1 MGIKK
6 QKFILFKHIQI
17 ALIAGGL
24 LPGCAGTVFNPYL
37 EDMYG
42 VKKHMVNDVVVLL
55 DVKKIPEEE
64 NTFEFKF
71 YEPVLAADPV
81 RKRARERTISAYYNE
96 FRDRN
101 SLGREYHNIR
111 AVRNTNTELEYYYI
125 ITYSDS
131 SKVDHEKIIE
141 PGLIPFDTLLKPDL

>member
-1 MGIKK
+1 MEIIKK
-6 QKFILFKHIQI
+6 KIILFKHVQI
-17 ALIAGGL
+17 ILIAGGL

-55 DVKKIPEEE
+55 DVKKIPDEV

-71 YEPVLAADPV
+71 YEPVLAVDPV

-111 AVRNTNTELEYYYI
+111 AVRNTNTALEYYYI

-131 SKVDHEKIIE
+131 SKVDNEKRRE
-141 PGLIPFDTLLKPDL
+141 PGLIPFDSLLKPDL

>member
-1 MGIKK
+1 MMIKK
-6 QKFILFKHIQI
+6 QKFILFKHVQI
-17 ALIAGGL
+17 ILIAGGL

-55 DVKKIPEEE
+55 DVKIIPDEV

-71 YEPVLAADPV
+71 YEPVLATDPV

-111 AVRNTNTELEYYYI
+111 AVRNTNTALEYYHI
-125 ITYSDS
+125 ITYIDS
-131 SKVDHEKIIE
+131 SKVDNETRRE

>member
-6 QKFILFKHIQI
+6 KKFALFIHIHI

-37 EDMYG
+37 EDLYG
-42 VKKHMVNDVVVLL
+42 VKKHLVNDVVVLL

-71 YEPVLAADPV
+71 YEPVPAADPV
-81 RKRARERTISAYYNE
+81 RKRARERTINAYYDE

-101 SLGREYHNIR
+101 GLGREYQKIR
-111 AVRNTNTELEYYYI
+111 AVRNTNRQLEYYYI
-125 ITYSDS
+125 VIC
-131 SKVDHEKIIE
+131 
-141 PGLIPFDTLLKPDL
+141 

>member
-6 QKFILFKHIQI
+6 QKFAFIHIHI
-17 ALIAGGL
+17 ALIAGSL
-24 LPGCAGTVFNPYL
+24 LCGCAGTVFNPYL

-55 DVKKIPEEE
+55 DVKKIPDEV

-101 SLGREYHNIR
+101 SFGREYHNIR

-131 SKVDHEKIIE
+131 FKVDHEKIIE

>member
-1 MGIKK
+1 MEIKK
-6 QKFILFKHIQI
+6 QKFILFKHVQI
-17 ALIAGGL
+17 ILIAGGL

-55 DVKKIPEEE
+55 DVKKIPDEF

-71 YEPVLAADPV
+71 YEPVLAVDPV

-111 AVRNTNTELEYYYI
+111 AVRNTKSQLEYYYI
-125 ITYSDS
+125 IIYSDS
-131 SKVDHEKIIE
+131 SKVGYEKRE

>member
-6 QKFILFKHIQI
+6 QKFILFTHIQI

-55 DVKKIPEEE
+55 DVKKIPDEV

-101 SLGREYHNIR
+101 SLGREYHKK
-111 AVRNTNTELEYYYI
+111 TPLKMGYYI

-131 SKVDHEKIIE
+131 SKVGHEKIIE

>member
-6 QKFILFKHIQI
+6 QKFILFTHIQI

-55 DVKKIPEEE
+55 DVKKIPDEV

-111 AVRNTNTELEYYYI
+111 AVCACSGRKKKQILTYYCNI
-125 ITYSDS
+125 I
-131 SKVDHEKIIE
+131 
-141 PGLIPFDTLLKPDL
+141 

>member
-1 MGIKK
+1 MEIKK
-6 QKFILFKHIQI
+6 QKFILFKQVQI
-17 ALIAGGL
+17 ILIAGGL

-55 DVKKIPEEE
+55 DVKKIPDEV

-96 FRDRN
+96 FRERN

-111 AVRNTNTELEYYYI
+111 AVRNTNTALEYYYI

-131 SKVDHEKIIE
+131 SKVDNEKRRE

>member
-1 MGIKK
+1 M
-6 QKFILFKHIQI
+6 QKFILFKHVQI
-17 ALIAGGL
+17 ILIAGGL

-55 DVKKIPEEE
+55 DVKIIPDEV

-96 FRDRN
+96 FRERN

-111 AVRNTNTELEYYYI
+111 AVRNTNTALEYYYI

-131 SKVDHEKIIE
+131 SKVDNEKRRE

>member
-6 QKFILFKHIQI
+6 KKFALFKHIHI

-42 VKKHMVNDVVVLL
+42 VEKHMVNDVVVLL
-55 DVKKIPEEE
+55 AVKKIANVD

-71 YEPVLAADPV
+71 YEPIPAADPV
-81 RKRARERTISAYYNE
+81 RKRARERTISAYYDQ
-96 FRDRN
+96 FRNRN
-101 SLGREYHNIR
+101 GRGREYQKIR
-111 AVRNTNTELEYYYI
+111 AVRNTNTKLEYYHI
-125 ITYSDS
+125 VTYSDS
-131 SKVDHEKIIE
+131 SKVGYKTRRE
-141 PGLIPFDTLLKPDL
+141 PGLIPFDTLLEPDL